1 MLTADQQDQLLD
13 QAAEEVLALIEERA
27 PLPER
32 FVAKKFAAEKGRG
45 AFSVEKAPRECPRPT
60 KATKDISCRCY
71 LSVLT
76 ELES

>member
-1 MLTADQQDQLLD
+1 MLYNYLHTRHLSTENQ
-13 QAAEEVLALIEERA
+13 EVLLV
-27 PLPER
+27 LSPEDWVLKR
-32 FVAKKFAAEKGRG
+32 GRG
-45 AFSVEKAPRECPRPT
+45 AFSIEKAPRECPRPT